1 MLQKMHFCVF
11 PGNLVLPFLCHQ
23 LLLLEVKAQLIKFCT
38 KFQIKQVK
46 FLQSQKKAAVQQ
58 NSATKL
64 TAFFQ
69 KC

>member
-1 MLQKMHFCVF
+1 MHFCVF
-11 PGNLVLPFLCHQ
+11 PDILVLPFLGHQ

-38 KFQIKQVK
+38 KFQIKQAK
-46 FLQSQKKAAVQQ
+46 FLQSQKKAAAQQ
-58 NSATKL
+58 NSTTKL